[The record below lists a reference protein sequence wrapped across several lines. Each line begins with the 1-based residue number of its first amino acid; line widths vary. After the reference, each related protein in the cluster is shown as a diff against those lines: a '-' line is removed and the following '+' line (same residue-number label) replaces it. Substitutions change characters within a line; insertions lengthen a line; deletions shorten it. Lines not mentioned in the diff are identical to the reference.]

1 LGRIDK
7 GIKCSVIGCN
17 DEAIR
22 SLPVDK
28 VKSVGLK
35 VGEARRSFLCKDHYK
50 EFKKGTKKDRKLEKW
65 RYGVPR

>member
-1 LGRIDK
+1 MGRIDK
-7 GIKCSVIGCN
+7 GIKCSVIGCY

-28 VKSVGLK
+28 VKSVGMK
-35 VGEARRSFLCKDHYK
+35 VGEARRSFLCKKHYK

-65 RYGVPR
+65 RHGVPG